1 MALYRYFEPV
11 SNLPNPKGPLSL
23 RNTGIKE
30 ANEAVRAVA
39 NVKIKIVK
47 FYSEVEY
54 CFFVKFWT
62 RENFPLYGIHYIN
75 LLKTVI
81 FIFEADIF

>member
-23 RNTGIKE
+23 RDTGIKE

-62 RENFPLYGIHYIN
+62 RENLPLYGIQITQILVFTFLAYLFSI
-75 LLKTVI
+75 
-81 FIFEADIF
+81 

>member
-23 RNTGIKE
+23 RDTGIKE
-30 ANEAVRAVA
+30 ANEAVRAVV

-62 RENFPLYGIHYIN
+62 RENFPLYGIQITQILVFTFLAYLFSI
-75 LLKTVI
+75 
-81 FIFEADIF
+81 

>member
-1 MALYRYFEPV
+1 MALYHYFEPV

-23 RNTGIKE
+23 RDTGIKE
-30 ANEAVRAVA
+30 ANEAVQAVA

-62 RENFPLYGIHYIN
+62 RENFPLYGII
-75 LLKTVI
+75 
-81 FIFEADIF
+81 